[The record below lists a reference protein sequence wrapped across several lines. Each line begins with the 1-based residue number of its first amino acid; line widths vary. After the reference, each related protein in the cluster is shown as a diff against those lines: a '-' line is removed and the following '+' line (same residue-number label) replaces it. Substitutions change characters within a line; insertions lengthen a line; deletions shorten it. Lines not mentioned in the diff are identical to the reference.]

1 METFYNVMGKTHFT
15 IARNIIEIAITNIQ
29 DFYEGNCK
37 IITTGHTRKP
47 EWKDTHMSGW
57 EDFNNVKVV
66 IFLSPNL

>member
-1 METFYNVMGKTHFT
+1 MGKT
-15 IARNIIEIAITNIQ
+15 ISLLQEIGIGVTNIQ
-29 DFYEGNCK
+29 DFYDDYCCK